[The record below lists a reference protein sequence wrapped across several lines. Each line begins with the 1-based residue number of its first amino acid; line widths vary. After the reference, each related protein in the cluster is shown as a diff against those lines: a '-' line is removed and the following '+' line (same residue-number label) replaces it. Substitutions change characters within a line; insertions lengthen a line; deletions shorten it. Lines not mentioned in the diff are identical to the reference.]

1 MRFYN
6 AHTHH
11 FRPIEISVLQ
21 ASQISP
27 SQKHSF
33 GVHPWLAD
41 QANLEEIQHALHQ
54 PNCVALGEV
63 GLDRLQGPNLELQLA
78 VLIAQLQFANEL
90 QKPVIFHLVRAW
102 DEFFA
107 LYASHYRTPW
117 VIHGFNAPKQL
128 PRLLAT
134 AIHVSIGPAALRNPQ
149 LLPLLATIP
158 LNRLLFE
165 TDDEL
170 ESIEAVY
177 NNFCLATGRTME
189 ELIPMIEQNFLSIFG
204 P

>member
-11 FRPIEISVLQ
+11 FRPNEVSVLQ

-27 SQKHSF
+27 SQKHSV

-41 QANLEEIQHALHQ
+41 QANLEEIQRALHH

-63 GLDRLQGPNLELQLA
+63 GLDRLQGPNLELQQA
-78 VLIAQLQFANEL
+78 VLIAQLHFANHFN
-90 QKPVIFHLVRAW
+90 KPVIFHIVRAW
-102 DEFFA
+102 DAFFA
-107 LYASHYRTPW
+107 LYASQHRTPW

-128 PRLLAT
+128 PRLLTT
-134 AIHVSIGPAALRNPQ
+134 AIHVSIGPAALRNPTFVPI
-149 LLPLLATIP
+149 LSTIP
-158 LNRLLFE
+158 LDCLLFE

-189 ELIPMIEQNFLSIFG
+189 ELIPIIEQNFLSIFG